1 MHVFRVLRV
10 LLPIAIVLAIVA
22 GVAAVLSARPDL
34 QRAERDVDHAWTPVA
49 QGLAPHYRL
58 LSTADDKL
66 VTIPGPSR
74 DIANEVRAA
83 LARWNSVSSSGSVTT
98 QVRAA
103 NTLEA
108 LGRRLVAAARVSKR
122 AQADAATRNAVE
134 EYAADPVYASGNVA
148 AAVTAFNKAVMEY
161 EQQRT
166 GPVRGVVATLMGDR
180 EIPAFTRIP
189 TPI

>member
-1 MHVFRVLRV
+1 MRVFRVLRV
-10 LLPIAIVLAIVA
+10 LLPIAIVLAVVA

-49 QGLAPHYRL
+49 QGLAPHYHF

-83 LARWNSVSSSGSVTT
+83 LAQWNSVSAGGSVTA

-108 LGRRLVAAARVSKR
+108 LGRRLVAAARASKR
-122 AQADAATRNAVE
+122 AQADASTHNAVE
-134 EYAADPVYASGNVA
+134 EYAADPLYASGNVA
-148 AAVTAFNKAVMEY
+148 AAVTTFNKAVMDY